1 MPTEP
6 ARWPGR
12 LPGARGSWG
21 HAIRAA
27 RFDERTNW
35 TSVGTWIARLCG
47 RRCGE
52 PVVFRVSYY
61 VTGVDQRP
69 RLVRRFVCPEHARR
83 FGRRHD
89 LGLPAAVLPVDQV
102 LLPFGGT

>member
-1 MPTEP
+1 MSAERAT
-6 ARWPGR
+6 GR
-12 LPGARGSWG
+12 RGSWG

-27 RFDERTNW
+27 RFDERTDW
-35 TSVGTWIARLCG
+35 TSTATWTARRCG

-52 PVVFRVSYY
+52 AVQFRVSYY
-61 VTGVDQRP
+61 VTGPDQRP

-83 FGRRHD
+83 FGGQHD
-89 LGLPAAVLPVDQV
+89 LALPAAVCAVDQV